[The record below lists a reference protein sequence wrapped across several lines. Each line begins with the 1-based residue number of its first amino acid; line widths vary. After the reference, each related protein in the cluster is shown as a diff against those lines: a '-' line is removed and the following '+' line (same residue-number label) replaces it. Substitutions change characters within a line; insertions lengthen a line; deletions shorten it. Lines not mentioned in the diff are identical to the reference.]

1 MKYQWYMTNNRDYRF
16 ESFEYAKNNGF
27 KVSDYDLA
35 QEGQLTNESEIP
47 VCSDN
52 DALEELYANMNL
64 FQKNHPGVRSMS
76 MSDIVVLSEDDGW
89 NVRAYYCDDF
99 GWTKLDFWKDM

>member
-1 MKYQWYMTNNRDYRF
+1 MRYSWYMTNNRDYRF
-16 ESFEYAKNNGF
+16 ESFEFAKENGF

-35 QEGQLTNESEIP
+35 QEGEVFAN
-47 VCSDN
+47 SD
-52 DALEELYANMNL
+52 DEALDSLFCQMNQS
-64 FQKNHPGVRSMS
+64 QKNHPGVRSMS
-76 MSDIVVLSEDDGW
+76 VSDIVLLSDYNGW